1 MFIKRTPYF
10 LLICITWILSGCNET
25 FEPWQENDQ
34 YHFSMFGYLDASAD
48 TQWVRIMPVREELFL
63 EPRPLDFIVTMEHA
77 ESGESIVMQDSLF
90 SYFQGYAWNF
100 RSEMDIRPGQTY
112 RITASHPDGR
122 SSHTTVQ
129 LPEDFPTPILHT
141 IPGGSSGGVEIY
153 TRGIE
158 RIADVRTIYT
168 FELPGAEGLH
178 TRAFHHLKDT
188 TRQASG
194 EFVIRM
200 DPREDTRALQA
211 IGGPLFD
218 GSMIADRRVFI
229 ASAGPGFHPFPFL
242 DENVTA
248 LPGGI
253 SNIENGTGYVAGIVS
268 KTIPYES
275 CFDENFQFI
284 ACDLLPPPW

>member
-1 MFIKRTPYF
+1 LFIKRTPYF

-48 TQWVRIMPVREELFL
+48 TQWVRILPVREELFL

-141 IPGGSSGGVEIY
+141 IPGG
-153 TRGIE
+153 
-158 RIADVRTIYT
+158 
-168 FELPGAEGLH
+168 
-178 TRAFHHLKDT
+178 
-188 TRQASG
+188 
-194 EFVIRM
+194 
-200 DPREDTRALQA
+200 
-211 IGGPLFD
+211 
-218 GSMIADRRVFI
+218 
-229 ASAGPGFHPFPFL
+229 
-242 DENVTA
+242 
-248 LPGGI
+248 I